1 MASHCSVNQLERMKA
16 YARENQLIYTTH
28 LPFMIDMNR
37 LDNIWVAEERAPNGT
52 VIHND
57 WATADKDARFTLQ
70 AALGLSWAQSLF
82 VGQRNLVV
90 EGVTD
95 FWFLTTMST
104 LLKEAGETGLP
115 EDLVVTPAGGASKVA
130 YIATL
135 LAGQKLKVAAL
146 FDSDAEGL
154 AARKQLVHN
163 WLLKE
168 GDVLLLADVLGV
180 STECALEDLFDE
192 AYYLSHVAAAYK
204 KELDGKTVKLQP
216 KASGSIVGRLDAYFD
231 SKTIPFNKGR
241 VAKLIMQDLAGKSL
255 KDLEPATVNS
265 FRKAIAAINAV
276 NPKWGQ

>member
-1 MASHCSVNQLERMKA
+1 
-16 YARENQLIYTTH
+16 
-28 LPFMIDMNR
+28 
-37 LDNIWVAEERAPNGT
+37 

-82 VGQRNLVV
+82 VWQRNLVV

-146 FDSDAEGL
+146 LDSDAEGH
-154 AARKQLVHN
+154 AARKQLVYN

-168 GDVLLLADVLGV
+168 GDVLLLADVLDIA
-180 STECALEDLFDE
+180 TECALEDLFDE
-192 AYYLSHVAAAYK
+192 AYYLSHVTAAYK
-204 KELDGKTVKLQP
+204 KELDGKAVKLQP
-216 KASGSIVGRLDAYFD
+216 KASGSIVGRLDAFFE
-231 SKTIPFNKGR
+231 SKMIPFNKGR
-241 VAKLIMQDLAGKSL
+241 VAKRIMQDLAAKSL
-255 KDLEPATVNS
+255 KDLEPATVDS
-265 FRKAIAAINAV
+265 FRKAIAAINAL
-276 NPKWGQ
+276 NHKWGQ